1 MISDDQPRL
10 HASSM
15 DAIDAL
21 GVSSGTAAQDGSLH
35 ADVLAEPNM
44 QSMPNR
50 LSEPLTEQILG
61 ADRLGYAREFA
72 ESVIDHCTPAV
83 RYETMYCNAEDDSER
98 VPWTVGRS
106 NPQLVS
112 WLNREACCIVRPG
125 ARAVVVGC
133 GLGDDVVELFRRG
146 YDVVGFDIS
155 PTAIKWAARRHPA
168 IADRLIHA
176 DLMNPPGRFLSRFDL
191 VIEIDTLDAVEP
203 DLQPIAAKGIA
214 RLLAPR
220 GVALV
225 MCRAKAPAEPTSATG
240 QPADEDES
248 SVAAKYIEG
257 PPFPMTDCELTKLL
271 TQCGLEPRGNIEPFW
286 DAGETPRPYLRGL
299 FTRP

>member
-10 HASSM
+10 NASSM
-15 DAIDAL
+15 NAIDAF
-21 GVSSGTAAQDGSLH
+21 GDSSGAGAADGARTGDAF
-35 ADVLAEPNM
+35 ADPNVLAEPRTEQM
-44 QSMPNR
+44 LGGNR
-50 LSEPLTEQILG
+50 L
-61 ADRLGYAREFA
+61 AYARDFA
-72 ESVIDHCTPAV
+72 DSVMDHCTPAV

-155 PTAIKWAARRHPA
+155 PTAVKWAARRHPA

-176 DLMNPPGRFLSRFDL
+176 DLMNPPGRFLARFDL

-225 MCRAKAPAEPTSATG
+225 MCRAKAPAEERGSANPG
-240 QPADEDES
+240 AEKADEGAS
-248 SVAAKYIEG
+248 SAAMRYIEG
-257 PPFPMTDCELTKLL
+257 PPFPMTGCELTKLL
-271 TQCGLEPRGNIEPFW
+271 TQCGLEPRGHIEQFW
-286 DAGETPRPYLRGL
+286 DAGETPRPCLRGL

>member
-10 HASSM
+10 NASSM
-15 DAIDAL
+15 NAIDAF
-21 GVSSGTAAQDGSLH
+21 GDSSGARAADNGRSGD
-35 ADVLAEPNM
+35 AFAEPDVLAEP
-44 QSMPNR
+44 R
-50 LSEPLTEQILG
+50 TEQMLG
-61 ADRLGYAREFA
+61 GDRLAYARDFA
-72 ESVIDHCTPAV
+72 DSVMNHCTPAV

-155 PTAIKWAARRHPA
+155 PTAVKWAARRHPA

-176 DLMNPPGRFLSRFDL
+176 DLMNPPGRFLGRFDL

-203 DLQPIAAKGIA
+203 DLQPIAGKGIA

-225 MCRAKAPAEPTSATG
+225 MCREKEPAGAGGAATSEAG
-240 QPADEDES
+240 EDEAS
-248 SVAAKYIEG
+248 ESAFAAARYIEG
-257 PPFPMTDCELTKLL
+257 PPFPMTHCELTKLL
-271 TQCGLEPRGNIEPFW
+271 TQCGLEPRGSIERFW

>member
-15 DAIDAL
+15 NAIDAL
-21 GVSSGTAAQDGSLH
+21 GVSSDATALDGSPN
-35 ADVLAEPNM
+35 ADVIAEPNM
-44 QSMPNR
+44 
-50 LSEPLTEQILG
+50 LGEPRTEQMLG
-61 ADRLGYAREFA
+61 ADRLGYARDFA
-72 ESVIDHCTPAV
+72 ESVMDHCTPAV
-83 RYETMYCNAEDDSER
+83 RYESLYCNAEDDSDR

-155 PTAIKWAARRHPA
+155 PTAVKWAARRHPA

-176 DLMNPPGRFLSRFDL
+176 DLMNPPGRFLARFDL

-220 GVALV
+220 GVALI
-225 MCRAKAPAEPTSATG
+225 MCRAKEPADPGTGAAGATS
-240 QPADEDES
+240 DEDES
-248 SVAAKYIEG
+248 SAAAQYIEG
-257 PPFPMTDCELTKLL
+257 PPFPMTGCELTKLL

-286 DAGETPRPYLRGL
+286 DAGETPRPYFRGL